1 MQSPLMLPIGSVLAQ
16 AWRQVWAQGGWK
28 EDQDTRLVTKMVRIT
43 SGAT

>member
-16 AWRQVWAQGGWK
+16 GGWK
-28 EDQDTRLVTKMVRIT
+28 EDQDTRLVRKMVRIT